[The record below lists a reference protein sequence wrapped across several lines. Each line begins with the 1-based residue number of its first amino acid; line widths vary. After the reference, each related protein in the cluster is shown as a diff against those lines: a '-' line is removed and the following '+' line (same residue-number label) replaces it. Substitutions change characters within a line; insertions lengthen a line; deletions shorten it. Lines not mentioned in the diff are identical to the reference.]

1 MSWMVQEE
9 AACDAVLLLDRTMSV
24 SGAALE
30 GCRALA
36 AAACLHITIC
46 QDAVHSKD
54 ALPAISNISTLSGMS
69 CAPAVIH

>member
-1 MSWMVQEE
+1 MLAWVQEE

-36 AAACLHITIC
+36 AAACLHITLC
-46 QDAVHSKD
+46 QDVNHSKD
-54 ALPAISNISTLSGMS
+54 ALPAISSISNIIGVHLPH
-69 CAPAVIH
+69 APA